1 MPRTTLRRYLSTPNP
16 QFPNQLNS
24 QQDLSITE
32 KPGWDPIEGKGE
44 WSDFEYDQINSIFG
58 LLLDHKFD
66 LPEQPPVSPAQLA
79 IRDERSFES
88 VLLGYNCIIVNAALT
103 AACKYLQLPQ
113 ITWLVGSYARITT
126 DKAPVYPDWAGIG
139 AKDSRNNLLPGDSKF
154 ATKPFSFGD
163 LNKNNL
169 SQEEDRPLSNRDPN
183 DMHQEED
190 SPLSDRDLEDM
201 LQEEDS
207 PLSDRD
213 LEDMH
218 LEEDGQDS
226 DDVMM
231 HETSSEESLGH
242 WEKASERCL
251 EQINHY
257 ARYYS
262 SRYCYLVSPK
272 EVVLARRRMD
282 EVMSPSRSLA
292 KNRSIRLSTRASPLQ
307 RGEGV
312 PSSSS
317 PSAPSSSPGYTDHGY
332 PDTNMKHIE
341 LCAIKWDAQGIEQ
354 MTFNLGLWALHMLS
368 AIENTVDANY
378 HNINL
383 DPAYHIFASRYTSIS
398 SSG

>member
-1 MPRTTLRRYLSTPNP
+1 MINRNIGALVLWCSSSSRTCGVYPYLSDT
-16 QFPNQLNS
+16 
-24 QQDLSITE
+24 
-32 KPGWDPIEGKGE
+32 GV
-44 WSDFEYDQINSIFG
+44 INYQ
-58 LLLDHKFD
+58 LDHEDGHWTYTMRGKID
-66 LPEQPPVSPAQLA
+66 W
-79 IRDERSFES
+79 
-88 VLLGYNCIIVNAALT
+88 YNCIIVNAALT

-169 SQEEDRPLSNRDPN
+169 SQEEDRPLSDRDPN

-213 LEDMH
+213 LKDMH

-231 HETSSEESLGH
+231 HETSSEESLDITIH
-242 WEKASERCL
+242 VTAT
-251 EQINHY
+251 
-257 ARYYS
+257 S
-262 SRYCYLVSPK
+262 SLPK
-272 EVVLARRRMD
+272 KLFLARRRMD

-317 PSAPSSSPGYTDHGY
+317 PFAPSSSPGYTDHGY